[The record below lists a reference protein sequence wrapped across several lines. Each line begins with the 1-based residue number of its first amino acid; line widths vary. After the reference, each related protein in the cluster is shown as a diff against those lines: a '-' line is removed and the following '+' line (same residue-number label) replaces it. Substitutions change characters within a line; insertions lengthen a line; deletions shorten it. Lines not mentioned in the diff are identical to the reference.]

1 MTFTNMRAKYD
12 DGTWHNH
19 YQNTNAISTYLWLR
33 YPDKYYIYKY
43 ELFKAAAIELTADY
57 MPKRN
62 GSVDSLIGGFKM
74 YDEICKVVAADESLK
89 EMIQKALTPSCY
101 SDPEMRTATI
111 DVGFYLARFY
121 LEERKSE
128 QEEAEWFP
136 KDYSP
141 NLTVDDWIALLEDS
155 SVFTQGSLQIM
166 KRMKDYGGAA
176 TCKQLSVKYGEN
188 FNPELFTDIR

>member
-1 MTFTNMRAKYD
+1 
-12 DGTWHNH
+12 
-19 YQNTNAISTYLWLR
+19 
-33 YPDKYYIYKY
+33 
-43 ELFKAAAIELTADY
+43 

-89 EMIQKALTPSCY
+89 EMLQKALTPSCY
-101 SDPEMRTATI
+101 PDPEMRTATI
-111 DVGFYLARFY
+111 DIGFYLARFY

-141 NLTVDDWIALLEDS
+141 NISVDEWVNRYVNLIFIIGVSYAQYMRNHM
-155 SVFTQGSLQIM
+155 FTS
-166 KRMKDYGGAA
+166 Y
-176 TCKQLSVKYGEN
+176 Y
-188 FNPELFTDIR
+188 F